1 MRSRCVIR
9 TGCGVYYLEFIM
21 ARNDDQLSREGIEEH
36 GLNKASIGSAF
47 FPVPID
53 GIGDHELGVDLYLSH
68 EHKTPV
74 LYRAKG
80 SSYSNADFVNLRE
93 QGITHFY
100 IPNVQHCQF
109 QEMLRNR
116 IGEAIGDDK
125 VNREERV
132 RIVRDSCGK
141 MIEDFTSNASLPGLS
156 DTINEIAGQ
165 FSQWCA
171 SESTEFEYLYEMS
184 EHDFYTTT
192 HMVNVGVGCTL
203 LASELLGAG
212 HPQIQRITL
221 GGLIHDVGKRGVDT
235 EILNK
240 EGKLSDEEWQ
250 QIRNHP
256 QVGYEILCDQEGMDP
271 LAIDMTLNH
280 HERLDGKGYPNGISG
295 DEISLPARICSV
307 VDIYDALSSARPYRG
322 PIPPCKVLEMMS
334 EDVGSAIDST
344 VFEAWRRVLGRM
356 LEADPERA
364 VADKPGL
371 KVPSMQSM
379 LPSQQCQERPADGC
393 VLLKRASGES
403 FDLSVDSSVK
413 CGEIG
418 LVCDTKF
425 TPGEQVQLR
434 FEDGVSEK
442 VSFVGFRFNAKGQG
456 LAVFKLGKFSLH
468 AA

>member
-1 MRSRCVIR
+1 
-9 TGCGVYYLEFIM
+9 M
-21 ARNDDQLSREGIEEH
+21 ARIDQQQSGEGIE
-36 GLNKASIGSAF
+36 GLGLAKTSIGSAY

-53 GIGDHELGVDLYLSH
+53 GIGEHELGVDLYLSH
-68 EHKTPV
+68 EHKDPV

-100 IPNVQHCQF
+100 IPNVQHRQF
-109 QEMLRNR
+109 QEMLRSR

-125 VNREERV
+125 VCRNERV

-141 MIEDFTSNASLPGLS
+141 LIEDFTSNASLPGLS
-156 DTINEIAGQ
+156 DTISEIAGQ
-165 FSQWCA
+165 FSQWCEN
-171 SESTEFEYLYEMS
+171 ESTEFEYLYEMS

-212 HPQIQRITL
+212 HPQVQRITL

-240 EGKLSDEEWQ
+240 EGKLSDEEWD

-256 QVGYEILCDQEGMDP
+256 RVGYEVLCQQQGMDP

-280 HERLDGKGYPNGISG
+280 HERLDGKGYPNGITG
-295 DEISLPARICSV
+295 DEISLPARICCV

-334 EDVGSAIDST
+334 EDVGTAIDST
-344 VFEAWRRVLGRM
+344 VFEAWKRVLVRM
-356 LEADPERA
+356 LEADPDRA
-364 VADKPGL
+364 VPDKPGL
-371 KVPSMQSM
+371 KVPAMRSM
-379 LPSQQCQERPADGC
+379 LPSQLCQERPESGC
-393 VLLKRASGES
+393 VKLQRSNGELLELTIDPLRAPG
-403 FDLSVDSSVK
+403 DI
-413 CGEIG
+413 C

-425 TPGEQVQLR
+425 AAGEQVQLC
-434 FEDGVSEK
+434 FEDGIKEQ
-442 VSFVGFRFNAKGQG
+442 VGYSGIRYNAKGQL